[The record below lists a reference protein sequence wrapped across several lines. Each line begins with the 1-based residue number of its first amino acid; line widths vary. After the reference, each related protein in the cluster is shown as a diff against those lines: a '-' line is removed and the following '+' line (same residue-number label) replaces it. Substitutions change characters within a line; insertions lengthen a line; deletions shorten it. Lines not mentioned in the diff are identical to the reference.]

1 MIRWRV
7 CDIVERLAHH
17 RDYMRLANFERV
29 RGFDT
34 ERKLLRRPT
43 KHCLSNFTPLWANR
57 NFGADRSNVVSAGI
71 PEKPSTFHPRA
82 QRIAFRRRDA
92 HRQRRLFAREN
103 PPL

>member
-1 MIRWRV
+1 MIGGRV
-7 CDIVERLAHH
+7 GNVIERFA
-17 RDYMRLANFERV
+17 RDRDDMLLANLERV